1 MLLSMTYT
9 HIDLAGIVILEPV
22 TSLTDL
28 LTASVCFFAY
38 WQLRKFQPSHWPT
51 KALRYYFLC
60 MGGAVGISAVIG
72 HAFLYALTPNWKMLG
87 WTCSGLSIFFI
98 GRSSI
103 LRLQEVF
110 PDKILHIV
118 TLWPVVQYVIFMVAI
133 IWPET
138 RSFDTVKLNA
148 TLGMTLIAIP
158 LQYIIWYKTRHPG
171 HLRFAVGLSM
181 GIFPAIVFNNQ
192 ITLHTWFNYHDL
204 SHVLMAIS
212 MFVQFTGVRMI
223 HNTSKVLFPAKPIPA
238 TG

>member
-1 MLLSMTYT
+1 MTYT
-9 HIDLAGIVILEPV
+9 HLDLAGIVILEPV

-38 WQLRKFQPSHWPT
+38 WQLRKFQPDHWPT
-51 KALRYYFLC
+51 KMLRYYFLG

-72 HAFLYALTPNWKMLG
+72 HAFLYTLTPNWKMMG
-87 WTCSGLSIFFI
+87 WTCSGLAILFI
-98 GRSSI
+98 SRSSI
-103 LRLQEVF
+103 LRLQSAL
-110 PDKILHIV
+110 PDKIPTAIAW
-118 TLWPVVQYVIFMVAI
+118 WPVIQFVIFMCAI

-158 LQYIIWYKTRHPG
+158 LQYIIWFKTRHPG
-171 HLRFAVGLSM
+171 HLRFALGLSM
-181 GIFPAIVFNNQ
+181 GIFPAIIYNNE
-192 ITLHTWFNYHDL
+192 ISLHAWFNYHDI
-204 SHVLMAIS
+204 SHVLMAMA

-223 HNTSKVLFPAKPIPA
+223 HLDQKVRFSANTAPL